1 MEQKSNALLDLI
13 KGMVVGLA
21 NIIPGV
27 SGGTMMV
34 AMNIYDRL
42 IWSITHLFSH
52 WKKALSFLVP
62 ILLGAVIAIGALSRL
77 FEFLLT
83 DYPILTNL
91 GFCGLIAGSLPSI
104 TANVKGKKADPASLI
119 CFALFFLFIVGSAF
133 LGEQSG
139 NDVTIVLNIPGII
152 MLFIAGVISAATM
165 VIPGVSGSMILML
178 MGYYRPIL
186 GLISLGLSSLAALN
200 WPVLGWCI
208 GAALPFGLG
217 VLLGIFGIAELIEW
231 LLEHYRLQTHWAIIG
246 LIAASPIAILISTDW
261 AGFSLLTLTGGIVV
275 FVLGFAASRALDRL

>member
-1 MEQKSNALLDLI
+1 MEQKSNTLLDLI

-52 WKKALSFLVP
+52 WKKALSFLIPV
-62 ILLGAVIAIGALSRL
+62 LGGAVIAIAALSKL

-104 TANVKGKKADPASLI
+104 IRNVKGKKADPASLI
-119 CFALFFLFIVGSAF
+119 CFALFFVLIIGSAF
-133 LGEQSG
+133 LSEISG
-139 NDVTIVLNIPGII
+139 NDVKIVLDVPGIL
-152 MLFIAGVISAATM
+152 MLFLAGVISAATM

-200 WPVLGWCI
+200 WPVIGWCV

-217 VLLGIFGIAELIEW
+217 VVLGIFGIAKIIEW
-231 LLEHYRLQTHWAIIG
+231 CLNRYRQQTYWAIIG
-246 LIAASPIAILISTDW
+246 LITASPIAILINTSW
-261 AGFSLLTLTGGIVV
+261 AGFSWLTLAGGIVI
-275 FVLGFAASRALDRL
+275 FALCFFASRLLDRL